1 MVKLTDIAQHLGL
14 SVTTVSYS
22 LNNDQR
28 IPPETRQK
36 VIDAARELGYVG
48 KSGRSNSGDYLKQI
62 VLCVNSISGGVYDE
76 IVAEM
81 KSTLKLNN
89 CELMIYVGSNIARLK
104 WLDGLFV
111 LNSRVSNDDIK
122 KIANKRIPVVL
133 MDRETRIDNV
143 SNITTNNFDGCYRT
157 TQYAIE
163 AGAKTFAF
171 IGGPKDSFESHYR
184 YDGFCKAL
192 SDYKLSSGNV
202 MVLHTDFSYD
212 GGLKACRFILQQS
225 ALPDAII
232 CANDETAMGI
242 LKGLKTAFVQK
253 NIIVSGFDGVIQKD
267 DNYRFITAKVDRKYW
282 AATAVYAMNKKFE
295 NGTDQYIQIPI
306 QSVDFNY

>member
-28 IPPETRQK
+28 IPPSTRQK

-48 KSGRSNSGDYLKQI
+48 KSGRARSSDYLKQI
-62 VLCVNSISGGVYDE
+62 VLCVNSISGGIYDE
-76 IVAEM
+76 IVTEM
-81 KSTLKLNN
+81 KSTLNLND
-89 CELMIYVGSNIARLK
+89 CELMIYVGSNITRLK
-104 WLDGLFV
+104 WLDGLIV

-122 KIANKRIPVVL
+122 KIANRRIPVVL

-143 SNITTNNFDGCYRT
+143 SNITANNFDGCYRT
-157 TQYAIE
+157 TRHAIE

-192 SDYKLSSGNV
+192 ADSKMSAGSVL
-202 MVLHTDFSYD
+202 VLHTDFSYD
-212 GGLKACRFILQQS
+212 GGLKACRFIIQQS
-225 ALPDAII
+225 QLPDAII

-242 LKGLKTAFVQK
+242 LRGLKLGFVK
-253 NIIVSGFDGVIQKD
+253 KEIIVTGFDGVAQKD
-267 DNYRFITAKVDRKYW
+267 DYYRFVTAKVDRKYW
-282 AATAVYAMNKKFE
+282 AATAVYALNKKFE

-306 QSVDFNY
+306 QTVDFNY